1 MLCTEAYKEHIMYT
15 FHGFCKVVI
24 RNAAIT
30 AWRDR
35 QRRHKR
41 EISLEYLT
49 EEKFYSLGTADEY
62 FTVPYEECPVT
73 ICGQTIILTNGKLA
87 AALLS
92 LPEQRQEIIYLY
104 FFKHYR
110 QWEIGKMYGRCR
122 STAGYQ
128 IHRTLKL
135 LRKEM
140 GGAFT
145 WGIRILSLMKRLCG
159 RPAES
164 RKPWTRFYGITADK
178 SGLPPLKTDTS
189 TRTQRTV

>member
-1 MLCTEAYKEHIMYT
+1 MTCTEEYREHIEYT
-15 FHGFCKVVI
+15 FHAFCKVVI

-30 AWRDR
+30 AWRDQ

-49 EEKFYSLGTADEY
+49 EEKFYPLSTSDEY
-62 FTVPYEECPVT
+62 FIAPYEEYPVT

-92 LPEQRQEIIYLY
+92 LPEKNREIIFLY
-104 FFKHYR
+104 FFGHYR
-110 QWEIGKMYGRCR
+110 QWEIGEMYGRCR
-122 STAGYQ
+122 STTGYQ

-140 GGAFT
+140 EV
-145 WGIRILSLMKRLCG
+145 LSHK
-159 RPAES
+159 ES
-164 RKPWTRFYGITADK
+164 EPY
-178 SGLPPLKTDTS
+178 PL
-189 TRTQRTV
+189 